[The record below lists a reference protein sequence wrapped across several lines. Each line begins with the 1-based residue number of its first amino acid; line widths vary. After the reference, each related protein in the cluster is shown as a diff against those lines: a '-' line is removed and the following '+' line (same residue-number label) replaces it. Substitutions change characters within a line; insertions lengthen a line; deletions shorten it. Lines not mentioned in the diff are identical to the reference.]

1 MIVKSYPGIEL
12 YGNQK
17 FRDKNCPRE
26 SIEQITFVNNIKL
39 KYPES
44 YGKIICHIENEGQVS
59 NGQFSSIIRRKAMG
73 SLNKGASDII
83 IPGHPAFVCEI
94 KRADRTLSDIT
105 LEQLAFLYA
114 AKEAGAFV
122 CIALGHDAAIEAFNH
137 WIELCIH
144 VESVLNFKKQ
154 NKC

>member
-1 MIVKSYPGIEL
+1 MIIKSYPGIPL

-17 FRDKNCPRE
+17 FRDKNCPKE
-26 SIEQITFVNNIKL
+26 SLSQITFVNAIRD
-39 KYPES
+39 KYPDS

-114 AKEAGAFV
+114 AKEAGSFV
-122 CIALGHDAAIEAFNH
+122 CIALGHDAAMNAFND
-137 WIELCIH
+137 WLKIIKPP
-144 VESVLNFKKQ
+144 VNNF
-154 NKC
+154 

>member
-1 MIVKSYPGIEL
+1 MIIKPYPGIAL
-12 YGNQK
+12 FGDQK
-17 FRDKNCPRE
+17 YRNKQCPRE
-26 SIEQITFVNNIKL
+26 SVEQITFVNAIRD

-114 AKEAGAFV
+114 AKEAGAWC
-122 CIALGHDAAIEAFNH
+122 CIALGHDAAMDAFND
-137 WIELCIH
+137 WLKIIKPPIN
-144 VESVLNFKKQ
+144 NF
-154 NKC
+154 